1 MKNTL
6 KKKLW
11 LSSRISRVLIEE
23 RQQRCWRQND
33 FDGFMQRCKI
43 LQLHVYSLLTTGVLK
58 KNQDKQRDS
67 PKVGTGLSAVA
78 TGNLSLQRMLDQ
90 APFHW
95 QKSFVFQDSRDLQLT
110 TGRFFEKFLR
120 PDFLW
125 KFRSI
130 SSTWDEVM
138 EPSIQLGIKM
148 EDNLC
153 SLNFNKKFGRS
164 SRIGSYGSFPPQRL
178 IGSWEQISTSIFSDP
193 KKRGDLHDL
202 HDLTKLSDRIP
213 AY

>member
-1 MKNTL
+1 MEVFLDQQFLSRKQSFFSAKDGISVLVAQGWKGLALFQQNHRKSIFHGSSSVQVWKICSHRCNVMKNTL

-11 LSSRISRVLIEE
+11 LSSRISRIRLIEE

-58 KNQDKQRDS
+58 KIKTSKETLQKSGRVYRLW
-67 PKVGTGLSAVA
+67 PLW
-78 TGNLSLQRMLDQ
+78 LSLQRMLDQ

-138 EPSIQLGIKM
+138 ESSIQLGIKM
-148 EDNLC
+148 E
-153 SLNFNKKFGRS
+153 R
-164 SRIGSYGSFPPQRL
+164 
-178 IGSWEQISTSIFSDP
+178 
-193 KKRGDLHDL
+193 
-202 HDLTKLSDRIP
+202 
-213 AY
+213 

>member
-1 MKNTL
+1 MT
-6 KKKLW
+6 W
-11 LSSRISRVLIEE
+11 MVS
-23 RQQRCWRQND
+23 
-33 FDGFMQRCKI
+33 CKDAKYCK
-43 LQLHVYSLLTTGVLK
+43 HVYSLLTTGVLK

-78 TGNLSLQRMLDQ
+78 TVAFSPKNVGSGSIPLTKEFCLPRFTWLATHNW
-90 APFHW
+90 AP
-95 QKSFVFQDSRDLQLT
+95 
-110 TGRFFEKFLR
+110 FEKFLR

-153 SLNFNKKFGRS
+153 SLNFNKKFRRS

-178 IGSWEQISTSIFSDP
+178 IGSWEQISTSNFSDP